1 MQERAEG
8 LRCACVGSRSAQEA
22 VGPSVQARGQL
33 DVRMRAVALVM
44 LLGLCEAA
52 ELRKASPG
60 GARGRAG
67 GAPGGSG
74 PPCEA
79 YTYLHEKYLDCQE
92 RKLVYVLPDWPPD
105 LLHMLL
111 ARNKIRIL
119 KDKMFSRFKRLKTL
133 DLQQN
138 EISKIESEAFFGLNK
153 LTTLLLQHN
162 RLQVLTEEV
171 FLYTPLLGYLRLY
184 DNPWHCT
191 CEMET
196 LISMLQIPRNR
207 NLGNY
212 AKCESPHELKNKKL
226 RQIKPEQLCD
236 EEEREQLDPKPQV
249 SGRPPVI
256 KPEVDSSLCYNYV
269 FPIQTLDCKRKEL
282 KKVPKNIPPDIVK
295 LDLSYNKINQL
306 RPKEFEDVHELRK
319 LNLSSNGIEFIDPAA
334 FLGLTHLEELDLS
347 NNSLQNFD
355 YGVLE
360 DLYFLKLL
368 WLGDNPWRCDYNIHY
383 LYYWLKHHYNVHYN
397 GLECKTPEE
406 YKGWFLG
413 KYIRT
418 YFEECP
424 KDKLP
429 AYPETFDQ
437 DTEDDE
443 WEKIH
448 RDHTTKKQRVRITI
462 VG

>member
-1 MQERAEG
+1 
-8 LRCACVGSRSAQEA
+8 
-22 VGPSVQARGQL
+22 
-33 DVRMRAVALVM
+33 MRVVTIVI
-44 LLGLCEAA
+44 LLCLCKAA
-52 ELRKASPG
+52 ALRKAGPSG
-60 GARGRAG
+60 GARSRATPGRAG
-67 GAPGGSG
+67 GGRRASSLVRRYAPGL
-74 PPCEA
+74 PCDV

-92 RKLVYVLPDWPPD
+92 RKLVYVLPGWPQD

-111 ARNKIRIL
+111 ARNKIRVL
-119 KDKMFSRFKRLKTL
+119 KNNMFSKFRKLRSL

-162 RLQVLTEEV
+162 Q
-171 FLYTPLLGYLRLY
+171 
-184 DNPWHCT
+184 
-191 CEMET
+191 
-196 LISMLQIPRNR
+196 IKIPRNR

-212 AKCESPHELKNKKL
+212 AKCESPQELKNKKL
-226 RQIKPEQLCD
+226 LQIRSEQLCD
-236 EEEREQLDPKPQV
+236 EEEKEQLDPKSQV
-249 SGRPPVI
+249 AGRPLVT
-256 KPEVDSSLCYNYV
+256 KPEVDSTLCHNYV

-282 KKVPKNIPPDIVK
+282 KKVPNNIPPDIVK
-295 LDLSYNKINQL
+295 LDLSYNKIKQL
-306 RPKEFEDVHELRK
+306 RPKEFEDVHELKK

-347 NNSLQNFD
+347 NNNLQNFD

-383 LYYWLKHHYNVHYN
+383 LYYWLKHHYNVLYN

-406 YKGWFLG
+406 YKGWFVG
-413 KYIRT
+413 KYVRS
-418 YFEECP
+418 YYEECP

-437 DTEDDE
+437 DAEDDE

-448 RDHTTKKQRVRITI
+448 RDHVAKKHSVRITI

>member
-1 MQERAEG
+1 
-8 LRCACVGSRSAQEA
+8 
-22 VGPSVQARGQL
+22 
-33 DVRMRAVALVM
+33 MRVVTIVI
-44 LLGLCEAA
+44 LLCFCKAA
-52 ELRKASPG
+52 ELRKGSPG
-60 GARGRAG
+60 SVRSRTNHGRAG
-67 GAPGGSG
+67 GSRRSSNPVKRYAPGL
-74 PPCEA
+74 PCDV

-92 RKLVYVLPDWPPD
+92 RKLVYVLPTWPQD

-119 KDKMFSRFKRLKTL
+119 KNNMFSKFKNLKSL

-162 RLQVLTEEV
+162 KIKVLKEEV
-171 FLYTPLLGYLRLY
+171 FIYMPLLSYLRLY
-184 DNPWHCT
+184 GNPWHCT
-191 CEMET
+191 CELET
-196 LISMLQIPRNR
+196 LISMLQIPKNR

-212 AKCESPHELKNKKL
+212 AKCASPYELKNKKL
-226 RQIKPEQLCD
+226 LQLKSEQLCN
-236 EEEREQLDPKPQV
+236 EEEKEHLDPKPQV
-249 SGRPPVI
+249 SGRPPI
-256 KPEVDSSLCYNYV
+256 IRPEADSTLCYNYV

-282 KKVPKNIPPDIVK
+282 KKIPTNIPPDIVK

-306 RPKEFEDVHELRK
+306 RPKEFEDVHELKK
-319 LNLSSNGIEFIDPAA
+319 LNLSSNTIEFIDPAA
-334 FLGLTHLEELDLS
+334 FLGLTHLEELDLT
-347 NNSLQNFD
+347 NNRLQNFD

-368 WLGDNPWRCDYNIHY
+368 WLRDNPWRCDYNIHY
-383 LYYWLKHHYNVHYN
+383 LYYWLIHHYNVHYN

-406 YKGWFLG
+406 YKGWSVG
-413 KYIRT
+413 KYVRS
-418 YFEECP
+418 YYEECP

-448 RDHTTKKQRVRITI
+448 KDHTTKKQGVRITI

>member
-1 MQERAEG
+1 
-8 LRCACVGSRSAQEA
+8 
-22 VGPSVQARGQL
+22 
-33 DVRMRAVALVM
+33 MRVVTIVI
-44 LLGLCEAA
+44 LLFFCKAA
-52 ELRKASPG
+52 ELHRASPG
-60 GARGRAG
+60 GSRSQANHGRARGGRRASNLVKRY
-67 GAPGGSG
+67 APGL
-74 PPCEA
+74 PCEV

-92 RKLVYVLPDWPPD
+92 RKLVYVLPGWPQD

-119 KDKMFSRFKRLKTL
+119 KNNMFSKFKKLKSL

-162 RLQVLTEEV
+162 QIKVLTEEV
-171 FLYTPLLGYLRLY
+171 FIYMPLLSYLRLY

-191 CEMET
+191 CEIET
-196 LISMLQIPRNR
+196 LISMLQVPRNR

-212 AKCESPHELKNKKL
+212 AKCESPQELKKKKL
-226 RQIKPEQLCD
+226 RQIKSEQLCN
-236 EEEREQLDPKPQV
+236 EEEQEQLDPKPLV

-256 KPEVDSSLCYNYV
+256 KPEVDSTLCHNYV
-269 FPIQTLDCKRKEL
+269 FPIQTLDCKRK
-282 KKVPKNIPPDIVK
+282 
-295 LDLSYNKINQL
+295 
-306 RPKEFEDVHELRK
+306 
-319 LNLSSNGIEFIDPAA
+319 AA
-334 FLGLTHLEELDLS
+334 FSGLTHLEELDLS

-368 WLGDNPWRCDYNIHY
+368 WLRDNPWRCDYNIHY

-397 GLECKTPEE
+397 GLECKMPEE
-406 YKGWFLG
+406 YKGWFVG
-413 KYIRT
+413 KYVRS
-418 YFEECP
+418 YYEECP

-448 RDHTTKKQRVRITI
+448 RDHTAKKQSVRITI

>member
-1 MQERAEG
+1 MRTRTVAIVILLCFCGAAEPRRTG
-8 LRCACVGSRSAQEA
+8 PGSLRSQVNPSRSD
-22 VGPSVQARGQL
+22 R
-33 DVRMRAVALVM
+33 
-44 LLGLCEAA
+44 
-52 ELRKASPG
+52 
-60 GARGRAG
+60 RAG
-67 GAPGGSG
+67 GGRRSSPVKRYAPGL
-74 PPCEA
+74 PCDV

-92 RKLVYVLPDWPPD
+92 RKLVYVLPDWPQD

-111 ARNKIRIL
+111 ARNKIRVL
-119 KDKMFSRFKRLKTL
+119 KNNAFSKFKRLKSL

-162 RLQVLTEEV
+162 QLKVLTEEV
-171 FLYTPLLGYLRLY
+171 FIYTPLLSYLRLY

-191 CEMET
+191 CELDT
-196 LISMLQIPRNR
+196 LIAMLQVPRNR

-212 AKCESPHELKNKKL
+212 AKCESPPALKNKKL
-226 RQIKPEQLCD
+226 LQLKPDELCIEQ
-236 EEEREQLDPKPQV
+236 ESEQPDPKPQV
-249 SGRPPVI
+249 SGRPPVTR
-256 KPEVDSSLCYNYV
+256 PEADSTLCHHYV
-269 FPIQTLDCKRKEL
+269 FPIQTLDCRRKEL
-282 KKVPKNIPPDIVK
+282 KKVPSNIPPDIVK
-295 LDLSYNKINQL
+295 LDMSYNKISQL
-306 RPKEFEDVHELRK
+306 RPKEFEDVHELKK

-368 WLGDNPWRCDYNIHY
+368 WLRDNPWRCDYSIHY
-383 LYYWLKHHYNVHYN
+383 LYYWLKHHYNVHYS

-406 YKGWFLG
+406 YKGWSVG
-413 KYIRT
+413 KYVRS
-418 YFEECP
+418 YYEECP
-424 KDKLP
+424 KDKLTT
-429 AYPETFDQ
+429 YPEAFDQ

-443 WEKIH
+443 WEKLH
-448 RDHTTKKQRVRITI
+448 REHTAKKHRVRITI

>member
-1 MQERAEG
+1 
-8 LRCACVGSRSAQEA
+8 
-22 VGPSVQARGQL
+22 
-33 DVRMRAVALVM
+33 MRVVTVVI
-44 LLGLCEAA
+44 LLFFCKAA

-60 GARGRAG
+60 GSRSRMNHGRAG
-67 GAPGGSG
+67 GSRRGSNPVKRYAPGL
-74 PPCEA
+74 PCEV

-92 RKLVYVLPDWPPD
+92 RKLVYVLPDWPQD

-119 KDKMFSRFKRLKTL
+119 KNKMFSKFKRLKSL

-162 RLQVLTEEV
+162 QIKVLTEEV
-171 FLYTPLLGYLRLY
+171 FIYTPLLSYLRLY

-212 AKCESPHELKNKKL
+212 AKCERPQDLKNKKL
-226 RQIKPEQLCD
+226 RQIKSEQLCN

-256 KPEVDSSLCYNYV
+256 KPEVDSTLCYNYV

-282 KKVPKNIPPDIVK
+282 KKVPNNIPPDIVK

-306 RPKEFEDVHELRK
+306 RPKEFEDVHELKK
-319 LNLSSNGIEFIDPAA
+319 LNLSSNGIEFIDP
-334 FLGLTHLEELDLS
+334 G
-347 NNSLQNFD
+347 
-355 YGVLE
+355 
-360 DLYFLKLL
+360 
-368 WLGDNPWRCDYNIHY
+368 PMR
-383 LYYWLKHHYNVHYN
+383 
-397 GLECKTPEE
+397 
-406 YKGWFLG
+406 
-413 KYIRT
+413 
-418 YFEECP
+418 
-424 KDKLP
+424 
-429 AYPETFDQ
+429 
-437 DTEDDE
+437 
-443 WEKIH
+443 
-448 RDHTTKKQRVRITI
+448 
-462 VG
+462 